1 MIGFYD
7 DMADMARELLA
18 PEDEGGLGQ
27 GDVHLKRVTTTP
39 GPNEWDPPT
48 ETVATW
54 ELVAAVRRVSTKYV
68 DGTLIVASDNQVTFA
83 VPATVPLMTDHL
95 VIDGRGAGHEGFAAT
110 AGGRHGGGLCRVRG
124 GLAFTE
130 ETTGQAQKRECYRI
144 HPLCVE
150 KHNSKQQ
157 DCCEAEAF

>member
-95 VIDGRGAGHEGFAAT
+95 VIDGREQAMKDLRPLPGAGTVVAYVGFVAA
-110 AGGRHGGGLCRVRG
+110 
-124 GLAFTE
+124 
-130 ETTGQAQKRECYRI
+130 
-144 HPLCVE
+144 
-150 KHNSKQQ
+150 
-157 DCCEAEAF
+157 